1 MNKKRITPGLVVVI
15 LAIAALIVLPMT
27 VVSTYPNEYKLIRQ
41 FGKVERIITEPG
53 LSFKIPYLQNTMSI
67 PKSTQIYDIPPSDV
81 ITKDKKTM
89 VADCFVLWKVR
100 EPIRYLT
107 TLNGQESAAEARINT
122 IVYNSLK
129 NVISSMPQS
138 EVISGRDGE
147 LAQAIM
153 DSIGSSMNEYGI
165 VITAVETKSLDLP
178 DDNKA
183 SVYER
188 MISERNNIA
197 ASYTAEG
204 NSEATKIRTETDTS
218 IQIQLSEA
226 RAEAEKIEAEGEA
239 EYMNILSKAYNDESK
254 ADFYVFVR
262 ALDAAKSTM
271 KSGNKTLII
280 DRDSPLASIFYPE

>member
-1 MNKKRITPGLVVVI
+1 MKKTEFITKLTLTIVVV
-15 LAIAALIVLPMT
+15 LVFLIMPMSL
-27 VVSTYPNEYKLIRQ
+27 VSTYPNEYKLVRQ
-41 FGKVERIITEPG
+41 FGKIERIISEPG
-53 LSFKIPYLQNTMSI
+53 LSFKIPYIQSTMSI
-67 PKSTQIYDIPPSDV
+67 PKDLQIYDIPPSDV

-89 VADCFVLWKVR
+89 VADCFVLWRVVD
-100 EPIRYLT
+100 PIKYLT
-107 TLNGQESAAEARINT
+107 ALNGQENAAEARINT

-138 EVISGRDGE
+138 EVISGRDGA
-147 LAQAIM
+147 LAQTIM
-153 DSIGSSMNEYGI
+153 NSIGTSMKEYGI
-165 VITAVETKSLDLP
+165 LITAVETKSLDLP

-204 NSEATKIRTETDTS
+204 NSEATKIRTETDTT

-226 RAEAEKIEAEGEA
+226 RAEAERIEAEGEA
-239 EYMNILSKAYNDESK
+239 EYMSILSDAYNDESK

-262 ALDAAKSTM
+262 ALDAAKNTM
-271 KSGNKTLII
+271 NSKDKTLII
-280 DRDSPLASIFYPE
+280 DKDSPLASIFYQK